1 MKLSEIVA
9 YINLLDTLDVDVEG
23 SKALRQLQAISHVI
37 ETYHIQ
43 IKSHTKDT
51 KDSIDSINYYVG
63 KFSESIQQL
72 KQELKQQIAEQEP
85 SYLHDSFRVFEHEM
99 AFENNEYILNRRLK
113 IDDESNILLRTKLRN
128 LSDWRLP
135 GLVFR
140 PGLEDFVEDMV
151 PLDPLYLVDQHQD
164 LLLPSVRK
172 FTPEYQRRLRE
183 YVVDDRQPGPIL
195 GKLPDNQFG
204 FVFAYNFFNFK
215 PIEILNRYIA
225 ELAAKLRPG
234 GTLLMTYN
242 NCDRA
247 HGVGLAERAWMMYQP
262 KRLVV
267 AQVERSGL
275 EVVGAYDGPGDISW
289 LEIRKPGNIETI
301 RGGQTLAKIVA
312 LSQ

>member
-1 MKLSEIVA
+1 MKLSEIVD
-9 YINLLDTLDVDVEG
+9 YLNLLETLDIRVDNDESIRRFHAV
-23 SKALRQLQAISHVI
+23 SHVV
-37 ETYHIQ
+37 ENHPVQ
-43 IKSHTKDT
+43 IKNYTREIKNN
-51 KDSIDSINYYVG
+51 IDSINHCIG
-63 KFSESIQQL
+63 KFSESLGHL
-72 KQELKQQIAEQEP
+72 KQELQEQIAQQEP
-85 SYLHDSFRVFEHEM
+85 SYLHESFRIFEHEM
-99 AFENNEYILNRRLK
+99 VFENNDYILNRRLK
-113 IDDESNILLRTKLRN
+113 IDDESNILLKTKLRN

-135 GLVFR
+135 GMIIR
-140 PGLEDFVEDMV
+140 PGKEDFIEDLV

-215 PIEILNRYIA
+215 PMEILNRYIT

-247 HGVGLAERAWMMYQP
+247 QGVGLAERAWMMYQP

-267 AQVERSGL
+267 AHVERSGL
-275 EVVGAYDGPGDISW
+275 ELVNAHDGMGDLSW

-312 LSQ
+312 IPQ